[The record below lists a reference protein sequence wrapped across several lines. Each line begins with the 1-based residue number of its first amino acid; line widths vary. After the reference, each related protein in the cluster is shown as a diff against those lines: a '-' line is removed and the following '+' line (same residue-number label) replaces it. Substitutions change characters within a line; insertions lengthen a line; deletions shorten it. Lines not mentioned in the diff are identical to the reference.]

1 MDFKQ
6 MLNEERDR
14 LDKANMEKEL
24 KKELAFRK
32 EVGKLTPMLQQL
44 NDGMKQINVGLK
56 FVLHT
61 DEKHYPCPAIHI
73 DKSNKL
79 RQHLYD
85 DFGEIYKSNY
95 DIGGEKLDQDM
106 WKMGGC
112 NQHRNHAKT
121 DEELVKFIVNKIA
134 DKCFKRKSLRS
145 A

>member
-1 MDFKQ
+1 

-32 EVGKLTPMLQQL
+32 EVEKLTPMLQQL

-73 DKSNKL
+73 DRSNKW
-79 RQHLYD
+79 RNKLYD
-85 DFGEIYKSNY
+85 DFSEIFKTSYC
-95 DIGGEKLDQDM
+95 GGEKLDQDM

-112 NQHRNHAKT
+112 NSHRNYAKT

-134 DKCFKRKSLRS
+134 DKCFQRKSLRS